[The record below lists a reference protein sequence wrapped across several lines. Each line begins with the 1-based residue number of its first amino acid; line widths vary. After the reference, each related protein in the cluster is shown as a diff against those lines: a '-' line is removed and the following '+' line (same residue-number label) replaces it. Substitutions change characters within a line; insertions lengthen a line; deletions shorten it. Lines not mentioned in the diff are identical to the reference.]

1 MAALLSIVRSAAFAA
16 TFIVASA
23 FLAPAATAQSA
34 SLAIHATG
42 TIPSACSIAV
52 ASGFPGNINFA
63 SPGSAPAT
71 ATVNCSQAFKLN
83 AQSANGGVTTPAVSA
98 GFASSLDYALNLDV
112 ALDSAADVSA
122 SCNAST
128 LTAGMAGCALSPAGA
143 GLSSGGKTATN
154 KTATLTI
161 SWTPPT
167 SPRLVAGNYSDT
179 ITLSIAAA
187 Q

>member
-1 MAALLSIVRSAAFAA
+1 MRNAALAAIFV
-16 TFIVASA
+16 VASA
-23 FLAPAATAQSA
+23 FFATIAAAQST

-52 ASGFPGNINFA
+52 ASAFPANLNFA
-63 SPGSAPAT
+63 TSGNAPAT

-83 AQSANGGVTTPAVSA
+83 AQSSNGGVTTPTVAT
-98 GFASSLDYALNLDV
+98 GFSSNLDYALNVDV
-112 ALDSAADVSA
+112 ALDNAADVSA

-128 LTAGMAGCALSPAGA
+128 LQSGMGGCALSPAGA

-161 SWTPPT
+161 SWTPPA